1 MLPDPMSILPMG
13 HSAEETDLN
22 RIELVEKDVSADKS
36 MENTMWC
43 RIGVAVTNED
53 FRRWAIKHK
62 QWALPVDVI
71 LVE

>member
-1 MLPDPMSILPMG
+1 MESP
-13 HSAEETDLN
+13 
-22 RIELVEKDVSADKS
+22 KDASADK
-36 MENTMWC
+36 NNKTTWC
-43 RIGVAVTNED
+43 RLGVAVTNED

>member
-1 MLPDPMSILPMG
+1 MSIQPTS
-13 HSAEETDLN
+13 HSSEPTELN
-22 RIELVEKDVSADKS
+22 KIELVETPAEVSADKK
-36 MENTMWC
+36 TWC

-53 FRRWAIKHK
+53 FRRWAIKNK

>member
-1 MLPDPMSILPMG
+1 MLPDPMSIQPTS
-13 HSAEETDLN
+13 HSGEPTELN
-22 RIELVEKDVSADKS
+22 KIELVETPADVSAK
-36 MENTMWC
+36 NKTWC

-53 FRRWAIKHK
+53 FRRWAIKNK